1 MSEIDDPI
9 VSTTLEV
16 AGVRSEAEVREAL
29 QALFDVFADLD
40 IGQATFE
47 VTDAE
52 TTRLIV
58 KHKKSVTADRAAIAE
73 ALAAAG
79 DFHLVN

>member
-9 VSTTLEV
+9 VSTTFEV
-16 AGVRSEAEVREAL
+16 AGVNTETEVRAAL
-29 QALFDVFADLD
+29 QELYDVFADLD

-47 VTDAE
+47 VTEADS
-52 TTRLIV
+52 TQLIV
-58 KHKKSVTADRAAIAE
+58 KHKKSVTPDRAAISA

-79 DFHLVN
+79 DFRLIG